1 MEAQFTPL
9 LAEHLEAVA
18 ELERLCFSEPWS
30 ENALTFLLGDTA
42 LGLVALDENGR
53 AIAYVGMLIA
63 PDEGQITCV
72 AVHPSARRQGLGR
85 ALIDRLILEAAAR
98 GLEQISLEVRVS
110 NEAAI
115 ALYER
120 AGFYRAGVRRNFY
133 RKPTEDALVMLRKLQ
148 DLAD

>member
-1 MEAQFTPL
+1 MEFQIEL
-9 LAEHLEAVA
+9 LRAEHLEAVA

-30 ENALTFLLGDTA
+30 ENALAFLLGDAA

-63 PDEGQITCV
+63 PDEGQITNV
-72 AVHPSARRQGLGR
+72 AVHPSARRQGIGR
-85 ALIDRLILEAAAR
+85 ALIDQLILDAAAR
-98 GLEQISLEVRVS
+98 GLEQISLEVRAS

-133 RKPTEDALVMLRKLQ
+133 RKPTEDGLVMLRQLRESV
-148 DLAD
+148 D